1 MLIVL
6 IIRAQQKSYERPHKN
21 SATTDMAA
29 QCCAMRQLLKS
40 TATSIERNTSASEMI
55 SWAPAG
61 MSKGALAPPPEISY
75 HRCHRDRV
83 GGYYAVQGHPRSL
96 IWVPNE
102 SHYATSY

>member
-21 SATTDMAA
+21 SADSATTDMAA

-55 SWAPAG
+55 SRAPAG
-61 MSKGALAPPPEISY
+61 MSKGALAPPPLEMLKVSF
-75 HRCHRDRV
+75 DANV
-83 GGYYAVQGHPRSL
+83 V
-96 IWVPNE
+96 
-102 SHYATSY
+102 